1 VENKMTKFVHIVQVH
16 PVENG
21 EPNLYK
27 VKAEREFATKEQA
40 DAWIADHNSLHDPYE
55 WNYKAVYL
63 GCVNDATGEL
73 V

>member
-1 VENKMTKFVHIVQVH
+1 MPKYVHIVQIH

-27 VKAEREFATKEQA
+27 VKAEREFLTLDRANDYIIEYNR
-40 DAWIADHNSLHDPYE
+40 ISE
-55 WNYKAVYL
+55 GEVKAVYL
-63 GCVNDATGEL
+63 GRVNDATGEL

>member
-1 VENKMTKFVHIVQVH
+1 MTKFYHIVQVH

-27 VKAEREFATKEQA
+27 VEFEKEFEYKDDA
-40 DAWIADHNSLHDPYE
+40 DLYIETWNHWNEHDL
-55 WNYKAVYL
+55 KAVYR
-63 GCVNDATGEL
+63 GCVNDETGEL

>member
-1 VENKMTKFVHIVQVH
+1 MTKYFHIVQVH

-27 VKAEREFATKEQA
+27 VKWEREFDTKEA
-40 DAWIADHNSLHDPYE
+40 ALDYINWCDANFEPMDDDMI
-55 WNYKAVYL
+55 KAVYL
-63 GCVNDATGEL
+63 GCVNDETGEL